1 MLVGYNTNISYKEHV
16 YHVQTEDSGQSN
28 PVIVSLIY
36 FQGAIIA
43 SRKTNYAHVA
53 HDPDF
58 KEKVTRLMKAQHK
71 WMIRELLAG
80 KFTGDYQKPV
90 EAVPPVEEAQ
100 AGEEAKPLEELHENE
115 NTGEITASDEQ
126 LASPQGEEQPPSP
139 QAKDGNSK
147 NQLSKSLDDILLNYI
162 MKRDKK

>member
-16 YHVQTEDSGQSN
+16 YHVQTEDSGQKN

-36 FQGAIIA
+36 SQGAIIA

-53 HDPDF
+53 QDPDF
-58 KEKVTRLMKAQHK
+58 REKVSKIMKTQHK

-80 KFTGDYQKPV
+80 KFTGEYQG
-90 EAVPPVEEAQ
+90 AVEEVKAVEEVIEARE
-100 AGEEAKPLEELHENE
+100 AGEETL
-115 NTGEITASDEQ
+115 S
-126 LASPQGEEQPPSP
+126 SPQGEEQQPPSSRP
-139 QAKDGNSK
+139 PEVKTK

>member
-16 YHVQTEDSGQSN
+16 YHVQTEDSGQKN

-36 FQGAIIA
+36 SQGAIIA

-53 HDPDF
+53 QDPDF
-58 KEKVTRLMKAQHK
+58 REKVTKIMKAQHK
-71 WMIRELLAG
+71 WMIKELLAG
-80 KFTGDYQKPV
+80 KFTGEYQGAAEEVKN
-90 EAVPPVEEAQ
+90 VEEVKVV
-100 AGEEAKPLEELHENE
+100 EEVREALE
-115 NTGEITASDEQ
+115 TGEDIT
-126 LASPQGEEQPPSP
+126 SPPKGEEQQPPLSQP
-139 QAKDGNSK
+139 LEVRAK